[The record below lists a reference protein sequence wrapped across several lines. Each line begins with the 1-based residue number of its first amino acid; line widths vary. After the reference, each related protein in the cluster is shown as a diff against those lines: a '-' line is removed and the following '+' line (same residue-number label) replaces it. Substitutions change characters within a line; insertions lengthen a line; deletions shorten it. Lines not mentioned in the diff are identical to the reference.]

1 MAYVWEKERITIKL
15 EGGEVKRDFLPL
27 EIFDFPVEY
36 ISEDGK
42 YYLLLLMD
50 DEEKGGEWWYV
61 VETEPEITLAYLEG
75 NLSVRNIFDKG
86 KVFVGF
92 RNYENY
98 DVIDNLEPLER
109 KVEKGFI
116 KESDLPTYN
125 AKMNI
130 DEETFKE
137 IKSLMR
143 FTVSKEQEVID
154 GKEFLEVDM
163 DSPEAE
169 VSLAA

>member
-15 EGGEVKRDFLPL
+15 KGREAERDFLPL

-36 ISEDGK
+36 ISEDGR

-50 DEEKGGEWWYV
+50 DAERNGEWWYV
-61 VETEPEITLAYLEG
+61 VETKPEVTLDYLEG
-75 NLSVRNIFDKG
+75 KISVRDIFDRG
-86 KVFVGF
+86 RVFIGF

-98 DVIDNLEPLER
+98 DIIEDLEPLES
-109 KVEKGFI
+109 KIEKGFI
-116 KESDLPTYN
+116 KENDLPTYN
-125 AKMNI
+125 AKLNI
-130 DEETFKE
+130 DEETLKE

-143 FTVSKEQEVID
+143 FTVSEEQEVITVR
-154 GKEFLEVDM
+154 EFLEVNM
-163 DSPEAE
+163 NSPEAE

>member
-1 MAYVWEKERITIKL
+1 MPYVWEKERITINLK
-15 EGGEVKRDFLPL
+15 GEEVDRDFLPL

-36 ISEDGK
+36 ISEDGR

-50 DEEKGGEWWYV
+50 DEERGGEWWYV

-75 NLSVRNIFDKG
+75 NLSVRDVFDRG
-86 KVFVGF
+86 NVFVGF

-98 DVIDNLEPLER
+98 EVIDNLEPLER
-109 KVEKGFI
+109 KIEKGFI

-125 AKMNI
+125 ARMDIN
-130 DEETFKE
+130 EETLKE
-137 IKSLMR
+137 IRSLMR
-143 FTVSKEQEVID
+143 FTVSKKQEVID

-163 DSPEAE
+163 NSPEAE

>member
-1 MAYVWEKERITIKL
+1 MAYIWEKEKITIKL
-15 EGGEVKRDFLPL
+15 KEGEVERDFLPL

-50 DEEKGGEWWYV
+50 DEEKDGEWWYV
-61 VETEPEITLAYLEG
+61 VETKPEITLAYLEG
-75 NLSVRNIFDKG
+75 ALSVRDVFDKG

-92 RNYENY
+92 RNHENY